1 MAESEQSE
9 NKKNKSVS
17 RSKTLIISLL
27 ILLAGAVIVFIIF
40 RTEPTAKR
48 GGATKET
55 AMLVDVV
62 EVERGNYR
70 PEVVTTGSVMPS
82 KDIILSPRVS
92 GEVIA
97 VSPNFTP
104 GGYVKKGEVL
114 LRIDPADYQNN
125 LQLRES
131 DLLQAE
137 ADLNI
142 EMGRQN
148 VAQKD
153 YQLLAEEFA
162 GEDKS
167 LVLREPQLNAA
178 KSEVEAARAAVEQAR
193 LDLQRTTIRAPFDA
207 HILNRN
213 VNTGSQVSP
222 GENLGRL
229 VGMDVYWVEA
239 ALPLAKLRWL
249 SFPESENEKG
259 SPVRITNRTAWEKG
273 NFREGYLYKLIGSLE
288 GNTRL
293 ARALVAVEDPLLQQT
308 DTGNLYPLI
317 IGSFMEV
324 RIEGT
329 EIDSIFRV
337 KRNFI
342 RKDETVWLMIDN
354 ELEIREVDIQLQDAE
369 YAYIT
374 SGLDDNDKIV
384 TTNLTTVAE
393 GVKLRVENA
402 DSEIADDKV
411 GSLDNQKQTETDSSG
426 GTQ

>member
-213 VNTGSQVSP
+213 INTGSQVSP

-239 ALPLAKLRWL
+239 ALPLAKLHWL

-259 SPVRITNRTAWEKG
+259 SPVKITNRTAWEKE

-402 DSEIADDKV
+402 DPEIADDKV

>member
-178 KSEVEAARAAVEQAR
+178 KSEVEAARAAVEQGR

-259 SPVRITNRTAWEKG
+259 SPVKITNRTAWEKG

-393 GVKLRVENA
+393 GVKLRVENS

>member
-178 KSEVEAARAAVEQAR
+178 KSEVEAAHAAVEQAR

-259 SPVRITNRTAWEKG
+259 SPVKITNRTAWEKG

-393 GVKLRVENA
+393 GVKLRVENS

>member
-17 RSKTLIISLL
+17 RSKTLIVSLL

-259 SPVRITNRTAWEKG
+259 SPVKITNRTAWEKG

>member
-259 SPVRITNRTAWEKG
+259 SPVKITNRTAWEKG

-393 GVKLRVENA
+393 GVKLRVENS

>member
-259 SPVRITNRTAWEKG
+259 SPVKITNRTAWEKG